1 TSFVRDFDSDE
12 PAVVQLRNAV
22 EAYDALASGRDSEA
36 MRYFRKDDWGEGAFD
51 NFVWS
56 AHLAAWNR
64 DDEAL
69 AEIFG
74 GLVESGRHGPT
85 RDALELN
92 VQAARA
98 ARAGSVREAGTLYRQ
113 ALDGWRALGM
123 RFEEAMTGLDMAVLL
138 DPADLDV
145 QRAVQNSRV
154 IFSEL
159 GAIPFLERL
168 SAAVARSDPLAGA
181 APTEAVS
188 MAQDEVPAGT

>member
-1 TSFVRDFDSDE
+1 
-12 PAVVQLRNAV
+12 
-22 EAYDALASGRDSEA
+22 
-36 MRYFRKDDWGEGAFD
+36 MRYFRKDDWGEGSFD

-85 RDALELN
+85 RNALDLN

-98 ARAGSVREAGTLYRQ
+98 ARAGSVREAGTLYGQ

-159 GAIPFLERL
+159 GAIPLIERL